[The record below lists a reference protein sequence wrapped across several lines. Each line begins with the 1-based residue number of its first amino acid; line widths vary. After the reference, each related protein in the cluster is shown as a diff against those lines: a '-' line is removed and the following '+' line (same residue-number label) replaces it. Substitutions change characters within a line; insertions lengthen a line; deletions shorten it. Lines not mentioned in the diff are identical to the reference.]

1 MCPPRRI
8 SPLIA
13 AIHGTLERS
22 GPNWAVLRVGGFSIK
37 VNVPALSL
45 NGIGAPGTAVNLHTH
60 LHLREDL
67 IALYGFS
74 TEEELALFEALI
86 TVSGVGPKLALS
98 VLSVF
103 SPEQVALAIA
113 SGNPDA
119 LTGVPGI
126 GKKIAARVVLELKGK
141 LEKEWMEGKPA
152 LSADNSD
159 ILGALGALGYSA
171 AEAMQAISQLP
182 RDADLTLEER
192 VTQALRYLG
201 RE

>member
-1 MCPPRRI
+1 MI
-8 SPLIA
+8 SS
-13 AIHGTLERS
+13 IHGALERV
-22 GPNWAVLRVGGFSIK
+22 GPNLAIVRVGGFSMK

-45 NGIGAPGTAVNLHTH
+45 NGLGAPGTQVDLHTH
-60 LHLREDL
+60 LHVREDL

-98 VLSVF
+98 ILSVL

-126 GKKIAARVVLELKGK
+126 GKKIAARITLELKGK
-141 LEKEWMEGKPA
+141 LEKEWFDQKPGLA
-152 LSADNSD
+152 PESSD
-159 ILGALGALGYSA
+159 ILAALGALGYSA
-171 AEAMQAISQLP
+171 AEAMQAVSHLP
-182 RDADLTLEER
+182 PGAGAPIEER
-192 VTQALRYLG
+192 VTAALRYLG